1 MGHDDLALLGHESFE
16 GGHGGFGIEAAHFG
30 LDEPSDQPGGRRLA
44 ASPPPGDL
52 GGLECAIANQ
62 AVEPGDN
69 ILRRPP
75 LADELQERVLD
86 GVLGRVAFLP
96 RVQHQRCGMGVHQ
109 LCEV

>member
-16 GGHGGFGIEAAHFG
+16 GGHGGFGIEAVHFG
-30 LDEPSDQPGGRRLA
+30 LDEPSDRPGGRRLA

-52 GGLECAIANQ
+52 GGVEGAIANH

-75 LADELQERVLD
+75 LTDELQERVLD
-86 GVLGRVAFLP
+86 GVLGRVAPLP
-96 RVQHQRCGMGVHQ
+96 RVQHQRCRMGVHQ
-109 LCEV
+109 LCEA